1 MQIAIVNIVKLH
13 KLNLK
18 QLKTL

>member
-18 QLKTL
+18 LLKTL